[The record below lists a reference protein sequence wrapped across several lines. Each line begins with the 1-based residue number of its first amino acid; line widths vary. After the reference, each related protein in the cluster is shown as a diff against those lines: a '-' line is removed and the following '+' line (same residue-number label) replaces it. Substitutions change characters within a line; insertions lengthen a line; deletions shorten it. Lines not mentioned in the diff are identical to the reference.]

1 MKALVI
7 DDSKFQ
13 RAAIQRALV
22 RAGHQ
27 VSTAGDGEEGLR
39 AASASQPDLIIL
51 DMLLPKVSGIDVL
64 RALRREAQ
72 TSAVPIIVLTGLS
85 EKNKEKLIAEGATAF
100 MEKSL
105 ALSNGDCVA
114 LIDTIGRVS
123 QIENR

>member
-22 RAGHQ
+22 RAGHD
-27 VSTAGDGEEGLR
+27 VTTAGDGEEGLR
-39 AASASQPDLIIL
+39 AASSSQPDLIIL

-64 RALRREAQ
+64 RTLRREAK
-72 TSAVPIIVLTGLS
+72 TRAVPVIVLTGLS

-105 ALSNGDCVA
+105 ALSNGDCGA
-114 LIDTIGRVS
+114 LIDAIGRL
-123 QIENR
+123 Q